1 LIVFRGGET
10 PLAQALANAGIAEPV
25 NEHAPLYT
33 GDAWKPAAEAD
44 GFAKA
49 LDNDRYALY
58 VRPDNTQIALVDK
71 SSGFRWTSN
80 PTQEQLA
87 NETVKGIPLANLQST
102 FVLTYVGSEG
112 KDQTIRKTVNA
123 VEKKMA
129 VSMIKNDTGLQISYD
144 YPDLGLG
151 LAIQYEL
158 TASGLKARIP
168 TDGIKEDGKF
178 IVFNLDL
185 LPYFGAAAAGE
196 DGYIFLPDGPG
207 GLLKFDVEHSD
218 ISQGYLHQVYGLE
231 PTNMNNF
238 TRSERRENIT
248 YPVFGV
254 KKEDNAF
261 VAVLT
266 KGADSARIAAMPPGI
281 KSTFYNV
288 FSNQIY
294 REDYLYFRSR
304 NSVPIKQVQKDRL
317 ETDRELEFRFLS
329 GKDAGYVGMANA
341 YREYLTESG
350 GIGKQLQPVEHVP
363 LYLKILG
370 GSNSEQYNQVQY
382 VPATTFAQATEM
394 VKGLQEKGVANM
406 EVVYF
411 GWQNKGG
418 SQTDK
423 PFPIESALGGTSGAK
438 KFISEMKKSNIPVL
452 FYEGNL
458 AWQNTKTTSLSPKT
472 SGIRGPEG
480 IVAVFDGWFL
490 TKPARAVDMAYKE
503 IQKLKDIG
511 VSGIYYDWLGEM
523 VFNDYDP
530 GAIGTR
536 SETVE
541 IYQGLFNYTRETL
554 GKVNVWRGNAYSLS
568 GVTYIDSFPFD
579 SSYDFMIDETV
590 PFYPIVVH
598 GFVPYTFNEGNY
610 RNNVQAEFLK
620 EIEYGALPSY
630 FLTYDESRKLKY
642 ADWNTWSSQY
652 AKWADRISVEYAEFD
667 KLAKVYS
674 QKIVGHEK
682 VSDNVFATTYEDGT
696 RVVVDYNKE
705 TFAVEGGGGA

>member
-1 LIVFRGGET
+1 
-10 PLAQALANAGIAEPV
+10 LAQALANAGIAEPV

-33 GDAWKPAAEAD
+33 GDAWKPAAETD

-49 LDNDRYALY
+49 LENDRYTLY

-71 SSGFRWTSN
+71 SSGYRWTSN

-87 NETVKGIPLANLQST
+87 NETIKGIPLANLQST
-102 FVLTYVGSEG
+102 FVLTYVASEG
-112 KDQTIRKTVNA
+112 KDQTIRKTANA
-123 VEKKMA
+123 LEKKMA
-129 VSMIKNDTGLQISYD
+129 VSMIKNDAGLQISYD

-158 TASGLKARIP
+158 TASGLKVRVP
-168 TDGIKEDGKF
+168 TDGIKEDGNF
-178 IVFNLDL
+178 IVFRLDL

-207 GLLKFDVEHSD
+207 GLVKFDVKRTDLSR
-218 ISQGYLHQVYGLE
+218 GYLQQVYGLE
-231 PTNMNNF
+231 PTNMINF
-238 TRSERRENIT
+238 SRSGQRRENIT
-248 YPVFGV
+248 YPVYGV
-254 KKEDNAF
+254 KKGDNAF

-266 KGADSARIAAMPPGI
+266 KGADSVNIAANPPGI
-281 KSTFYNV
+281 KSSFYNV

-294 REDYLYFRSR
+294 REDYLYLRSK
-304 NSVPIKQVQKDRL
+304 NSVPVKTVQKERL
-317 ETDRELEFRFLS
+317 DTDRELEFRFMS

-341 YREYLTESG
+341 YRDYLTESG

-363 LYLKILG
+363 LYLRILG
-370 GSNSEQYNQVQY
+370 GAISDQFNRISY
-382 VPATTFAQATEM
+382 VPATTFSQATEM

-406 EVVYF
+406 EVIYE

-418 SQTDK
+418 WQSDK
-423 PFPIESALGGTSGAK
+423 PLPIESAIGGTSGAK

-452 FYEGNL
+452 FYDGNL
-458 AWQNTKTTSLSPKT
+458 VWQNTKTTSLSPKT

-480 IVAVFDGWFL
+480 IVYTDFGWFIN
-490 TKPARAVDMAYKE
+490 KPARTVDMAYKE

-511 VSGIYYDWLGEM
+511 VSGIYYDLIGDM

-530 GAIGTR
+530 GAIATR
-536 SETVE
+536 SDTVE

-554 GKVNVWRGNAYSLS
+554 GEASTWRGNAYSLS
-568 GVTYIDSFPFD
+568 GVTYIDGLPFD
-579 SSYDFMIDETV
+579 SSYDFMVDETV

-598 GFVPYTFNEGNY
+598 GFVPYTFGWGNY
-610 RNNVQAEFLK
+610 RNDVQEEFLK
-620 EIEYGALPSY
+620 AIEYGAMPTY
-630 FLTYDESRKLKY
+630 YLTYEETRKLK
-642 ADWNTWSSQY
+642 DTWSYLISNQY
-652 AKWADRISVEYAEFD
+652 ALWADRIGVEYGEFD
-667 KLAKVYS
+667 KLAKVFS

-705 TFAVEGGGGA
+705 TFAVEGGGGT